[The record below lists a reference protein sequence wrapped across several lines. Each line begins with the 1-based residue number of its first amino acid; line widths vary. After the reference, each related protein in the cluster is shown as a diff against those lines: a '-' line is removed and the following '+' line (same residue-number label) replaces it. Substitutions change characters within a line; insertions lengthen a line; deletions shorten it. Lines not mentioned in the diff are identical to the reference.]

1 MGQRGV
7 VASRVVMMEG
17 FAPSTA
23 AAAVEDMVV
32 PPLSV
37 LLKRLLLRLVILRGA
52 RVEKAIHAHFAANHL
67 QTIQLPD

>member
-1 MGQRGV
+1 M
-7 VASRVVMMEG
+7 ASRVLVVVERL
-17 FAPSTA
+17 APA

-32 PPLSV
+32 PSLV
-37 LLKRLLLRLVILRGA
+37 LLESLLLRLVILRGA